1 MNGESN
7 TGFLSMINYW
17 YVGLTVILAVI
28 LAFAYKYYKLGKES
42 EDSKKETDSLDTA
55 TKTAAWLRK
64 EKIEEYSKKALA
76 YQINRHCLKQDVP
89 SEIVEKLRE
98 KYGNEVVCP
107 MFNIQ
112 GEYLSKFHADLS
124 CLKKAFKDWCEE
136 NNVECEDDS
145 AYEQVI
151 AQNLLNKAEQK
162 AKEII
167 DTIVANEK

>member
-7 TGFLSMINYW
+7 SGFFSIINYW
-17 YVGLTVILAVI
+17 YVGLTVILAVV
-28 LAFAYKYYKLGKES
+28 LAFVYKYYKLGKAN

-55 TKTAAWLRK
+55 TKCAVWLK

-76 YQINRHCLKQDVP
+76 YQINRQCLKQDVA
-89 SEIVEKLRE
+89 SEIVDKLRE

-107 MFNIQ
+107 MFNIS

-124 CLKKAFKDWCEE
+124 FLKQAFKDWCEE
-136 NNVECEDDS
+136 NKVECEDDS

-151 AQNLLNKAEQK
+151 AQNLLNKAEQN

-167 DTIVANEK
+167 EKEAKN